1 MSNRLST
8 LPHKPGVPVAPRDA
22 IPGAMITPPRWGFGR
37 RALVTSLILLALMLA
52 VVGYVAWGI
61 VSALNDSQ
69 GSAVVPLPTRS
80 SSVALERS
88 TSTPTPEA
96 TSQPAPTRRA
106 TEAPAAQSSPG
117 ANKATTESLE
127 ETTPTSTVVS
137 TPADEA
143 TAETGGAKPTATT
156 KTATEQTQLA
166 TSGELSRLD
175 ILQQIVGASMQNGDP
190 GRSSVWQGK
199 TEINVLVLG
208 VDRRPEGGDQNS
220 DVIIIARV
228 DLVGQKVSAVSLPRD
243 LLVDAPGVYSG
254 KINGAYNAGVAEDPD
269 DKAAGVVKVRDT
281 IETVY
286 GIPID
291 GYVMID
297 FDGFEQVIDAVGGI
311 DITVP
316 DAIVDEAYPT
326 ADYGTERV
334 EFKAGRQH
342 MDGERALKYV
352 RTRNTDS
359 DDARRERQIDVL
371 LALFDQ
377 GKGLDSIRRGDE
389 IIVALSDTVQ
399 TSFGLEQQLTLA
411 RIARDMPRS
420 AITLTTLEAPLI
432 EGGYTEDGAWVYF
445 SDPTAVAAFITET
458 LESGSVPLPGS

>member
-1 MSNRLST
+1 
-8 LPHKPGVPVAPRDA
+8 
-22 IPGAMITPPRWGFGR
+22 
-37 RALVTSLILLALMLA
+37 
-52 VVGYVAWGI
+52 
-61 VSALNDSQ
+61 
-69 GSAVVPLPTRS
+69 
-80 SSVALERS
+80 
-88 TSTPTPEA
+88 
-96 TSQPAPTRRA
+96 
-106 TEAPAAQSSPG
+106 
-117 ANKATTESLE
+117 
-127 ETTPTSTVVS
+127 
-137 TPADEA
+137 
-143 TAETGGAKPTATT
+143 
-156 KTATEQTQLA
+156 
-166 TSGELSRLD
+166 
-175 ILQQIVGASMQNGDP
+175 MQNGDP

-220 DVIIIARV
+220 DVIIVARV

-399 TSFGLEQQLTLA
+399 TSCGLEQQLTLA

-432 EGGYTEDGAWVYF
+432 EGGYIEDGAWVYF
-445 SDPTAVAAFITET
+445 SDPSAVAAFITET